1 MVRPLVRV
9 DFGDEDA
16 WGEHV
21 DGNVYRCLNECLSSV
36 EAKFPDGHKFAE
48 HNGKKKRLAWG
59 DLFEAEPIPNRRSAV
74 RALFVIGEDMSP
86 RVE

>member
-1 MVRPLVRV
+1 MARPLVRV

-21 DGNVYRCLNECLSSV
+21 EGNVY
-36 EAKFPDGHKFAE
+36 
-48 HNGKKKRLAWG
+48 
-59 DLFEAEPIPNRRSAV
+59 PNRRGVV

-86 RVE
+86 REE